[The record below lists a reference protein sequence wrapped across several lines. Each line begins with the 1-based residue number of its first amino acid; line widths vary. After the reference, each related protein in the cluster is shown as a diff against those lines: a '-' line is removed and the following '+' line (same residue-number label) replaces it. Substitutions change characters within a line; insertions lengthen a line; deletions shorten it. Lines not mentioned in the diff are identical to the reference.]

1 MIRKVIPTDIADI
14 TAIYNY
20 YIKNTCITFETELVT
35 EEEMSRRM
43 EAIHSDYPYLVME
56 EGGKLI
62 GYCYAHG
69 WKEKK
74 AYEHTAEITIYLHPA
89 YTNKGYGKKL
99 LTALIDA
106 CRNHGLHVLIACITF
121 PNAPSVRLHE
131 SFGFTQV
138 SRFYEVGKKFGQWLD
153 IYDFQLIL

>member
-69 WKEKK
+69 WKEKRPMNIPQK
-74 AYEHTAEITIYLHPA
+74 LRFTCILLIQI
-89 YTNKGYGKKL
+89 KGMGRSCSLLL
-99 LTALIDA
+99 LTHAAI
-106 CRNHGLHVLIACITF
+106 R
-121 PNAPSVRLHE
+121 
-131 SFGFTQV
+131 
-138 SRFYEVGKKFGQWLD
+138 
-153 IYDFQLIL
+153 IYTY